1 MVCQSKC
8 WSARKK
14 DKPYKDEDK
23 PWRKG
28 NIYLKK
34 KKNDVMSAL
43 FNLLK
48 ETVPSRK
55 NSEQQQL

>member
-1 MVCQSKC
+1 MACQSKC

-14 DKPYKDEDK
+14 EKPYKDEDK

-28 NIYLKK
+28 NIYLK

>member
-1 MVCQSKC
+1 MEK
-8 WSARKK
+8 RE
-14 DKPYKDEDK
+14 YL
-23 PWRKG
+23 
-28 NIYLKK
+28 LKK